1 MSDQERDDS
10 PSSFR
15 LSRRRVLIA
24 GGLVA
29 GSAAIGGISAYA
41 AHGEQGEQGDFAA
54 RFMEVSLLLIQHKLD
69 PIVGARMAQAMLA
82 SDSSLSERVTE
93 IIRVAKTKNAKAVED
108 FFPDLPE
115 GPLKSTALDII
126 SGWYLGVIKDTADAE
141 VFAFEDALIYKP
153 TSDVMTIPSYAK
165 SKPNGWGPD
174 APPLSNMPEF

>member
-1 MSDQERDDS
+1 MLDQERDDS

-15 LSRRRVLIA
+15 LSRRRILIGGSLVAAGTVIA
-24 GGLVA
+24 GMSG
-29 GSAAIGGISAYA
+29 YA
-41 AHGEQGEQGDFAA
+41 TQVEQSDFPA

-69 PIVGARMAQAMLA
+69 PTVGARMAQAMLA
-82 SDSSLSERVTE
+82 SDASLSVHVSE
-93 IIRVAKTKNAKAVED
+93 IIRIAKTKNAKVVED

-115 GPLKSTALDII
+115 GPLRNTALSVI

-174 APPLSNMPEF
+174 APPLSNMPVF